1 MPDDKAHPLIVNT
14 HFTKIPSNEFT
25 NGYKFKLRYLKRF
38 NDLLCKDDSLFF
50 FLPFTINLTRF

>member
-25 NGYKFKLRYLKRF
+25 NGYKIQTPLFKK
-38 NDLLCKDDSLFF
+38 
-50 FLPFTINLTRF
+50 I